1 MKLLITGSSSGIGK
15 ELVTHLLKN
24 NHHIIGLA
32 REQQKIYDA
41 NPANIDNYHGYN
53 IDFKDLTQVTNL
65 GKKINQEHN
74 DIDVIIINAGY
85 GDFKE
90 LEQFSEAQILDM
102 FKVNILSPI
111 FLIKQLL
118 ARLKQGQ
125 NKKIIFIGSES
136 ALNGSKKGSIY
147 CATKFALRGFM
158 QSLRQ
163 ECKNKH
169 IAISLIN
176 PAMIKSNFYD
186 KQKFTHGDAK
196 ENYINTSDIAQ
207 IIDLII
213 KLDNNLNLDEINLTN
228 MQKLIKFKN

>member
-1 MKLLITGSSSGIGK
+1 MKFLITGSSSGIGK
-15 ELVTHLLKN
+15 ELVTHLLKS
-24 NHHIIGLA
+24 NHHVIGLA
-32 REQQKIYDA
+32 RNQQEPYSGKSIDTSHYYSYD
-41 NPANIDNYHGYN
+41 
-53 IDFKDLTQVTNL
+53 IDFKELEQVTIL
-65 GKKINQEHN
+65 SKKINKEHS

-90 LEQFSEAQILDM
+90 LEQFSEVQIIDM
-102 FKVNILSPI
+102 FKVNIISPI

-118 ARLKQGQ
+118 AQLKKGV
-125 NKKIIFIGSES
+125 NKKIIFIGSEA

-169 IAISLIN
+169 IAVTLIN
-176 PAMIKSNFYD
+176 PAMVKTNFYD

-196 ENYINTSDIAQ
+196 ENYINTSDITK

-213 KLDNNLNLDEINLTN
+213 NLENNLSLDEINLTN